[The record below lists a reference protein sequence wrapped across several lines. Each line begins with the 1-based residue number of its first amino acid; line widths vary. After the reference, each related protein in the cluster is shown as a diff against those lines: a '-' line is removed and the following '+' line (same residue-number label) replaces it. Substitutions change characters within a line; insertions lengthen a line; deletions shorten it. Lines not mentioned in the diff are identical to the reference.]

1 MNQTKRL
8 ICQPRAKSWRG
19 RKVKGKVQNL
29 ITKYINSNSSAT
41 AKPRAPGPPPT
52 RKGGRS
58 RVSGTP
64 TVGRG
69 VGGKNEDRKGS
80 SRFLEM
86 WLGTRE
92 GDKGVRKSPERAR
105 KVEFEGEEGSQEGR
119 EKSGG
124 KMIVPEAEEG
134 RSTQERKRLGE

>member
-1 MNQTKRL
+1 M
-8 ICQPRAKSWRG
+8 AKHKASHLPDHRI
-19 RKVKGKVQNL
+19 RKGL
-29 ITKYINSNSSAT
+29 ITKYIKSSAT

-52 RKGGRS
+52 RKGRS

-69 VGGKNEDRKGS
+69 VGGKYEDRKGS

-105 KVEFEGEEGSQEGR
+105 KVEFEAEERSQER
-119 EKSGG
+119 SEKSGG
-124 KMIVPEAEEG
+124 KMIVTEAEEG
-134 RSTQERKRLGE
+134 RRTQERKRLGE